1 MPIAAEF
8 PSLASALQASLESRI
23 RGQSQSIR
31 LLLGAL
37 FAGGHVL
44 IEDLPGTGKTT
55 LAKTL
60 AHSISAKFSRV
71 QFTPDLMPSDIV
83 GSTVYNPKSLSFDFH
98 PGPVFCNLLLA
109 DEINR
114 ASPRTQSALLEAMEE
129 RQASVDGSSKPLPN
143 PFFVVATENPV
154 DMHGTYP
161 LPEAQLDRFMIKLPL
176 GGIPETDE
184 ISILL
189 GKASGELDS
198 PVSPVLSIGDLI
210 AMQARAKSIHV
221 SPSVAAYIVAL
232 ARKTR
237 AHEAVQMGVST
248 RGAVALMRL
257 SQSLAL
263 LRGSE
268 FVLPEDV
275 QAAAPSCLSHR
286 IVLREGSRF
295 SGPTPASIIE
305 EAIRSVSAP
314 V

>member
-1 MPIAAEF
+1 MASHPLI
-8 PSLASALQASLESRI
+8 SALQASLESRI

-60 AHSISAKFSRV
+60 SSCVSAKFSRV
-71 QFTPDLMPSDIV
+71 QFTPDLMPSDII
-83 GSTVYNPKSLSFDFH
+83 GTTVYNPRELSFDFH
-98 PGPVFCNLLLA
+98 PGPIFCNLLLA

-129 RQASVDGSSKPLPN
+129 RQASVDGKSYPLPD
-143 PFFVVATENPV
+143 PFFVIATENPV

-176 GGIPETDE
+176 GGIPEREE
-184 ISILL
+184 IGVLL
-189 GKASGELDS
+189 GKVSGAIDAPVASVLTSEDL
-198 PVSPVLSIGDLI
+198 LSI
-210 AMQARAKSIHV
+210 QRSVRSVHV
-221 SPSVAAYIVAL
+221 SEPLAAYIVAI
-232 ARKTR
+232 ARHTR
-237 AHEAVQMGVST
+237 QQEGVQMGVST
-248 RGAVALMRL
+248 RGCVALLRMA
-257 SQSLAL
+257 QSLAL
-263 LRGSE
+263 LRGGDH
-268 FVLPEDV
+268 VLPEDV

-286 IVLREGSRF
+286 IALREGLRLN
-295 SGPTPASIIE
+295 GPSPLSIVE
-305 EAIRSVSAP
+305 SALSSVSAP